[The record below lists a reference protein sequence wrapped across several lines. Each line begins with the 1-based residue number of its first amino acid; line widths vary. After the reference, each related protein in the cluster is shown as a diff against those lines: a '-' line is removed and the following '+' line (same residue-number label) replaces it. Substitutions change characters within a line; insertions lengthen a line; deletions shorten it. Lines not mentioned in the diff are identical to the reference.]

1 MNDNKTIDIPI
12 ESQYYDDT
20 RLYDN
25 DIFSFNSGITFLV
38 GCNGSGKT
46 TLMHQIEHFY
56 DSIDDSDS
64 KTRAKYFLCCD
75 SHRIIEHSLYISDVE
90 LGATLMSSSE
100 GERMSI
106 GLQTAFRWLWN
117 QCKQKNIETIFMML
131 DSLDSG
137 IDIPTIQN
145 IRSIL
150 FEAVDI
156 AKKEYGIDLY
166 ILVSSNSYALIE
178 NQQCLD
184 IKTGQMITF
193 ENWDDYVDFCKKSN
207 EYKQNRY
214 NN

>member
-1 MNDNKTIDIPI
+1 MVNIPI
-12 ESQYYDDT
+12 ESQYYDNT

-25 DIFSFNSGITFLV
+25 DTFSFNPGVTFLV

-56 DSIDDSDS
+56 NSLDVSDS
-64 KTRAKYFLCCD
+64 KTRAKYFPCQD
-75 SHRIIEHSLYISDVE
+75 SGRIIEHSFWIGDTQ

-106 GLQTAFRWLWN
+106 GLQTAFSWMWN
-117 QCKQKNIETIFMML
+117 QCKQENVETIFMML

-145 IRSIL
+145 IRNIL
-150 FEAVDI
+150 FEVVDI
-156 AKKEYGIDLY
+156 VKKEYDIDLY

-178 NQQCLD
+178 NQQCLVV
-184 IKTGQMITF
+184 KTGQTITF
-193 ENWDDYVDFCKKSN
+193 ENWDNYVDFCKKSDK
-207 EYKQNRY
+207 YKQERY
-214 NN
+214 SKFH